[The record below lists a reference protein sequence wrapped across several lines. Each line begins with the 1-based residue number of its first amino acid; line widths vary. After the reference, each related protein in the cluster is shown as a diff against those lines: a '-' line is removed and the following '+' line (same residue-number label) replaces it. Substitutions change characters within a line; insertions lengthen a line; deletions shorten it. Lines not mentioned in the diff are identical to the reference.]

1 MLLHI
6 PSFGGSALIRPAV
19 FPHGG
24 FPAVRYNVAVLKIEN
39 HLIRSRNLNAVDL
52 LRKDDLIKRIQSQN
66 RSTGFFEHLLRDIFI
81 LAMGV
86 SGFSSSST
94 DPDSIIGIWVFAPLT
109 VRPLIALSAPTAL
122 DFAGKAG
129 GIDAP
134 VCQSPKLPAA
144 RFLGLHRLV
153 DLHRDDGFVGVLHE
167 ILRQLPTVN
176 FAFLADG
183 VLHIFLLEQ
192 KVARISDV
200 AEDLSDRG
208 IAEVLA
214 LTLMTSPTPWH
225 GTRK

>member
-1 MLLHI
+1 
-6 PSFGGSALIRPAV
+6 
-19 FPHGG
+19 
-24 FPAVRYNVAVLKIEN
+24 
-39 HLIRSRNLNAVDL
+39 
-52 LRKDDLIKRIQSQN
+52 
-66 RSTGFFEHLLRDIFI
+66 
-81 LAMGV
+81 MG
-86 SGFSSSST
+86 
-94 DPDSIIGIWVFAPLT
+94 A
-109 VRPLIALSAPTAL
+109 
-122 DFAGKAG
+122 
-129 GIDAP
+129 
-134 VCQSPKLPAA
+134 
-144 RFLGLHRLV
+144 
-153 DLHRDDGFVGVLHE
+153 LHE

>member
-1 MLLHI
+1 MALGI
-6 PSFGGSALIRPAV
+6 P
-19 FPHGG
+19 
-24 FPAVRYNVAVLKIEN
+24 
-39 HLIRSRNLNAVDL
+39 
-52 LRKDDLIKRIQSQN
+52 
-66 RSTGFFEHLLRDIFI
+66 
-81 LAMGV
+81 
-86 SGFSSSST
+86 GFSSSPA
-94 DPDSIIGIWVFAPLT
+94 DPDGVVS
-109 VRPLIALSAPTAL
+109 VRIFSSLAVGALIALSAPTAL

-144 RFLGLHRLV
+144 RFLDLHRLV